1 MKRHTDIPV
10 IATATIA
17 LFAGFLWIL
26 MFCGCSREVI
36 PRVVTETHMTL
47 HTDSLTRLI
56 NRMIQQTNTSRE
68 KETLFV
74 FQNHEVTVNEQGDT
88 VKEKTERVTD
98 RSRELETKVERLER
112 ENDSLRQIKARVD
125 SVDRP
130 VPYPVEVP
138 YYVERKL
145 AWWQTGLMWAGG
157 LLLTGIAGWLVL
169 RRKINK

>member
-10 IATATIA
+10 ITTATIA
-17 LFAGFLWIL
+17 LFAGFLL
-26 MFCGCSREVI
+26 MLMLCGCSRTTYVPVETTTVRTDTLYKAVM
-36 PRVVTETHMTL
+36 RV
-47 HTDSLTRLI
+47 D
-56 NRMIQQTNTSRE
+56 
-68 KETLFV
+68 
-74 FQNHEVTVNEQGDT
+74 TVVDRDTVRFMQRGDT
-88 VKEKTERVTD
+88 VYSEVVRWRWRVKENHDTVYHT
-98 RSRELETKVERLER
+98 
-112 ENDSLRQIKARVD
+112 RVD

-157 LLLTGIAGWLVL
+157 LLLTAIAGWLVL